1 MSKKNILGLDISDHS
16 IEALVLSKQR
26 FGRPKIVAYA
36 RTILPRRVM
45 ENGVIKN
52 PEKLAAAIG
61 KLLAAGRPQPI
72 TASQCVLSLPESQ
85 VFTTIFQLPAGLRRS
100 EIKNTVPLKAEEIIP
115 FKSEEVYFD
124 FKLLGAAHGVADI
137 FYAAVPTAVVDGYA
151 AVLRQ
156 AGLKPIA
163 FDIESISAA
172 RALFAGIKKISGP
185 KLVLDIGARTA
196 NLNIVD
202 YAGVRQSHIEK
213 IAGDRFT
220 KAIMI
225 NLKLT
230 AKQAEALKS
239 HQGFNPDIKDGK
251 ILYILQSEMNLLIA
265 AAKKQI
271 DKYQSQ
277 YQRQV
282 DEVLLIG
289 GSSLLP
295 QIEQYFANQLELVT
309 NLGNPVKGIEDP
321 AKILPD
327 KHKLVLFTNVIG
339 LALRGIEKDPIGCD
353 INLLPV
359 PSGHFGELK
368 TGSKRSGWQI
378 YFQLAA
384 LCIVLAVMA
393 SLLMLNYNL
402 NLYSRLM
409 GTLDKGQSA
418 EVSEKDSISG
428 QPPAVAV
435 EPVMPA
441 VLATST
447 PALNASTTA
456 ATSTAVMATSTP
468 AALPVA
474 AVASLFD
481 VKIKQ
486 TSLGYLN
493 VRSGPGLSN
502 NKIGEVSPGK
512 IYPVVAEQNGWYQLK
527 LDNNKTGWV
536 IAIYVEKLN

>member
-1 MSKKNILGLDISDHS
+1 MNKKNILGLDISDHS

-26 FGRPKIVAYA
+26 FGQPKIVAYA
-36 RTILPRRVM
+36 RTILPRKVV

-52 PEKLAAAIG
+52 PEKLVSAIG
-61 KLLAAGRPQPI
+61 KLLAAGQPEPI

-85 VFTTIFQLPAGLRRS
+85 VFTTIFQLPAGLRRN
-100 EIKNTVPLKAEEIIP
+100 EIKNTIPLKAEEIIP

-124 FKLLGAAHGVADI
+124 FKLLGAANDVADI
-137 FYAAVPTAVVDGYA
+137 FYAAVPTAVVDSYA
-151 AVLRQ
+151 AVLKL
-156 AGLKPIA
+156 AGLKPVA

-172 RALFAGIKKISGP
+172 RALFAGIKKMSGP
-185 KLVLDIGARTA
+185 KLVLDIGARTT

-213 IAGDRFT
+213 IAGDRFS
-220 KAIMI
+220 KAIMT

-230 AKQAEALKS
+230 AKQAETLKS

-251 ILYILQSEMNLLIA
+251 VLYILQSEMNLLIA

-271 DKYQSQ
+271 NKYQSQ
-277 YQRQV
+277 YQRQI

-295 QIEQYFANQLELVT
+295 RIEQYLANELELST
-309 NLGNPVKGIEDP
+309 NLGNPIKGIQDP
-321 AKILPD
+321 AKILPP
-327 KHKLVLFTNVIG
+327 KQKLVLFTNVIG

-359 PSGHFGELK
+359 PTKHFGALK
-368 TGSKRSGWQI
+368 TAGKRPGRQI
-378 YFQLAA
+378 YLQLAA
-384 LCIVLAVMA
+384 LGIVLAAMA
-393 SLLMLNYNL
+393 SLLVLNYNL
-402 NLYSRLM
+402 NLYSQLLGM
-409 GTLDKGQSA
+409 FDKGPSV
-418 EVSEKDSISG
+418 EVSEKDLISD
-428 QPPAVAV
+428 QLPAVAV

-456 ATSTAVMATSTP
+456 ATSTAVIATSTP
-468 AALPVA
+468 AQPA
-474 AVASLFD
+474 ASVISLFN

-502 NKIGEVSPGK
+502 DKIGEVSPGK
-512 IYPVVAEQNGWYQLK
+512 IYPVIAEKNGWYQLK
-527 LDNNKTGWV
+527 LENNKVGWV
-536 IAIYVEKLN
+536 IGIYVEKIE